1 MADSSIQKFQRTV
14 KPFLDHKNA
23 YKEYKGE
30 PTAGGVPQTEE
41 REKIMAGQKF
51 QKKLTDIP
59 MAALGTAWNVPF
71 GKTGWRYG
79 KDNWILQSKA
89 DVAQRKAELQESKL
103 YREKRDRG
111 RDLAINLAET
121 AKKRFEETGDQS
133 KLDLAVQGIN
143 EIMANEGLNPQKDFV
158 VVTPEVMDMRDNIG
172 LFTNNPNPYPAI
184 EATGYI
190 GGGIYGGVKGEKLV
204 TEKFLKGVRKGFKT
218 SKGNW
223 LAR

>member
-30 PTAGGVPQTEE
+30 TTEGGVPQTEE
-41 REKIMAGQKF
+41 REKIMAGREF

-59 MAALGTAWNVPF
+59 MAVVGSAWNIPF

-103 YREKRDRG
+103 YRE
-111 RDLAINLAET
+111 
-121 AKKRFEETGDQS
+121 
-133 KLDLAVQGIN
+133 
-143 EIMANEGLNPQKDFV
+143 
-158 VVTPEVMDMRDNIG
+158 
-172 LFTNNPNPYPAI
+172 
-184 EATGYI
+184 
-190 GGGIYGGVKGEKLV
+190 
-204 TEKFLKGVRKGFKT
+204 
-218 SKGNW
+218 
-223 LAR
+223 

>member
-1 MADSSIQKFQRTV
+1 MAQSSIEKFKSTV

-30 PTAGGVPQTEE
+30 TTEGGVPQTEAK
-41 REKIMAGQKF
+41 EKIMKGREF

-89 DVAQRKAELQESKL
+89 DVAQRKAELQESRL
-103 YREKRDRG
+103 YREKRDRV
-111 RDLAINLAET
+111 RDLSLNMAET
-121 AKKRFEETGDQS
+121 AKRRFEETGDES

-143 EIMANEGLNPQKDFV
+143 EIMANEG
-158 VVTPEVMDMRDNIG
+158 
-172 LFTNNPNPYPAI
+172 
-184 EATGYI
+184 
-190 GGGIYGGVKGEKLV
+190 
-204 TEKFLKGVRKGFKT
+204 
-218 SKGNW
+218 
-223 LAR
+223 